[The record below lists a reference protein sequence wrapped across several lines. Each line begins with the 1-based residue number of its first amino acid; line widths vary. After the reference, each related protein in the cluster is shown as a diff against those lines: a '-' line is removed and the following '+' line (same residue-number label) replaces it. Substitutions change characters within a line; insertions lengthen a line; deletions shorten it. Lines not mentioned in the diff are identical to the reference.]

1 MTLSQAIRAFEL
13 LDHPGAGGEDIK
25 KALNHNGVQR
35 VEIRRVRENDT
46 FTDFIKV
53 TLPGRK
59 GRLQQGEAP
68 TLGIVGQL
76 GGVGARPQRIGLVSD
91 ADGAVVVI
99 AAALKLAQMAFLGDI
114 LEGDVVLTTHICPNS
129 PIIPHEPVPF
139 MGSPV
144 SIQTQVFHLVDE
156 GMEAILSVDTTRGN
170 RILNHSGFAIT
181 PTVKEGYI
189 LRASEDL
196 LDLMTYTTGKAPVVL
211 PITTQDITPYG
222 NQVYHLNS
230 IMQPS
235 TLSTAPCVGVALTSE
250 ATVPG
255 CATGA
260 SQPLDIECAVRFVI
274 EVAKA
279 YGAGNAQF
287 YDQEEFGRLV
297 GLYGDLSHLQKVK

>member
-1 MTLSQAIRAFEL
+1 
-13 LDHPGAGGEDIK
+13 
-25 KALNHNGVQR
+25 
-35 VEIRRVRENDT
+35 
-46 FTDFIKV
+46 
-53 TLPGRK
+53 
-59 GRLQQGEAP
+59 
-68 TLGIVGQL
+68 
-76 GGVGARPQRIGLVSD
+76 
-91 ADGAVVVI
+91 
-99 AAALKLAQMAFLGDI
+99 
-114 LEGDVVLTTHICPNS
+114 LTTHICPNS
-129 PIIPHEPVPF
+129 PIISHEPVPF

-144 SIQTQVFHLVDE
+144 RIQTQISHLVDE

-189 LRASEDL
+189 LRTSGDL
-196 LDLMTYTTGKAPVVL
+196 LDLMTYTTGKTPVVL

-250 ATVPG
+250 AAVPG

-279 YGAGNAQF
+279 YGTGNAQF
-287 YDQEEFGRLV
+287 YDHEEFGRLV
-297 GLYGDLSHLQKVK
+297 ALYGSLSHLQKVK